1 MIMYNLIKHEVL
13 LIGRECVDI
22 QKLHAI
28 HFSSTRLAFRAQIRF
43 LIAA

>member
-28 HFSSTRLAFRAQIRF
+28 HFSSTRLAFALKF
-43 LIAA
+43 EF